1 MRGRFLILIIGLNYP
16 WIVDGAFHVG
26 LLKAP
31 EPIAVNR
38 VASVNENGLVFSR
51 ALGEADFKRY
61 HWGEFSLSGT
71 QTLMAELPGQSV
83 FRQKN
88 AAEQGRYMD
97 LLRGHMLKLMP
108 TPEIINEPTRPA
120 IQPPVQQIVPL
131 KIPEPP
137 VIAKPAVFI
146 EPESVAPR
154 QSGAEPEDVKQ
165 AIDLRPLPRGQP
177 PLERKIEPVVEAKPA
192 GPFQLIP
199 GPAVSSPVHA
209 RQIQFGA
216 GVWFSLLLVVGLS
229 VFAGNEVATYR
240 RCSRRLVCLLSAV
253 CPIIVPI
260 VYLVLP
266 EPNSE
271 KEPDTEPVMA
281 WPDPIESVMDATHIT
296 EMDTRLESTVFQ
308 ETRVSECY
316 RSSETRFSG
325 QFFADYLSA
334 YYKEAPNNGNTL
346 VLTTP
351 DGVYPVDHISDL
363 SPETMS
369 FVYPAESG
377 LEEASVHY
385 RQLQE
390 VRIQGEAVS

>member
-1 MRGRFLILIIGLNYP
+1 M
-16 WIVDGAFHVG
+16 G

-31 EPIAVNR
+31 EPITVNR
-38 VASVNENGLVFSR
+38 VASVNEDGLVFSR

-97 LLRGHMLKLMP
+97 RLREHMLKLMP
-108 TPEIINEPTRPA
+108 APEIINEPMRLA
-120 IQPPVQQIVPL
+120 VQPPVQQVVPF

-137 VIAKPAVFI
+137 VITKPAVFK
-146 EPESVAPR
+146 EPESVEPR
-154 QSGAEPEDVKQ
+154 QSGAEFEAVKQ
-165 AIDLRPLPRGQP
+165 AVDARPLLHGQP
-177 PLERKIEPVVEAKPA
+177 LLERKIEPGVQAKPE

-199 GPAVSSPVHA
+199 GPAVSSPVHT
-209 RQIQFGA
+209 RQSQFGE
-216 GVWFSLLLVVGLS
+216 GVWFALLLLVGLS

-240 RCSRRLVCLLSAV
+240 RRSRRLVCLLSAV

-271 KEPDTEPVMA
+271 KEAATEPVMA
-281 WPDPIESVMDATHIT
+281 RPDPIENVLEATHIT
-296 EMDTRLESTVFQ
+296 EMDTRLESTLFQ

-346 VLTTP
+346 VLTTS

-363 SPETMS
+363 SPDTMS

-390 VRIQGEAVS
+390 VRVQGEAVS